1 MNIYSIIKEIE
12 IYAPRSF
19 QEKWDNSGLQIG
31 LPDGQTE
38 CTGVLLC
45 LDVSEDI
52 VDEAVRRGCNLVVS
66 HHPLI
71 FKGFK
76 SLTGVTRQER
86 AAIKAIRSGVAVYS
100 AHTNLDSTRGG
111 VSYAMASLLG
121 AEVTGVIEPLE
132 GRRSVLTVYCP
143 REAASD
149 VRLVL
154 LDGGAGVPPCAENAA
169 DCASA
174 RPVADEA
181 SLVYADCES
190 EKLPRQ
196 TAIDVLDLH
205 HEALCCVSA
214 ALPSTSVQAMM
225 AAVSEVPSAAG
236 KVSFRVEEAPVSH
249 AIGLGV
255 TAVFPD
261 GGISASE
268 LVGRLRKV
276 FATGVIKASA
286 AYDPEARIRTI
297 ALCGGAGGEFIG
309 AVRSCDAYV
318 TGDVRYHDFFDAA
331 ENHCVVFD
339 IGHFESEACAKSIF
353 YRLITKKIPNFAV
366 YYSETETNPVKYL

>member
-12 IYAPRSF
+12 AYAPRSF
-19 QEKWDNSGLQIG
+19 QEKWDNSGLQIA

-38 CTGVLLC
+38 CTGVLIC
-45 LDVSEDI
+45 LDVCEAVI
-52 VDEAVRRGCNLVVS
+52 DEAVRRGCNLVVS

-76 SLTGVTRQER
+76 SLTGATRQER
-86 AAIKAIRSGVAVYS
+86 AAMKAIRSGVAVYS
-100 AHTNLDSTRGG
+100 AHTSLDSTRGG

-132 GRRSVLTVYCP
+132 GRRSMLTVYCP

-149 VRLVL
+149 IRLVL
-154 LDGGAGVPPCAENAA
+154 LDGGAGVPPCAANATY
-169 DCASA
+169 CASA
-174 RPVADEA
+174 RPVEDVA
-181 SLVYADCES
+181 SLVYAPCEI
-190 EKLPRQ
+190 ETLPLQ
-196 TAIDVLDLH
+196 TGVGTIDIR
-205 HEALCCVSA
+205 HEALCCVTA
-214 ALPSTSVQAMM
+214 ELPATAVKSMM
-225 AAVSEVPSAAG
+225 AAVSEVPAAKD
-236 KVSFRVEEAPVSH
+236 KVSFRVEDAPASE

-261 GGISASE
+261 GGISAEE
-268 LVGRLRKV
+268 LIGRLRKS
-276 FATGVIKASA
+276 FSPGVIKVSA
-286 AYDPEARIRTI
+286 TYSPDMKIRTI

-309 AVRSCDAYV
+309 AVQGCDAYV

-331 ENHCVVFD
+331 ENRCVVFD